1 MPKDCVA
8 LGLENG
14 RTGIA
19 GSMLWA
25 FLGSV
30 RLDPYYACSGTS
42 FCSWGHCESP
52 TMRSVCVRLGNFFAL
67 QALEMAVPVGPTL
80 EWTFEIALGFGA
92 SSESSL
98 SEIPD
103 LTFDIDD
110 TFPTTATL
118 LTWRNSIALFDDI
131 SSNIALDNVCAR
143 YPTQLAPRNRPSAN
157 PTLFLHCCPRV
168 SKHPPFA
175 LHKLF
180 TGALGKNRRG

>member
-1 MPKDCVA
+1 MPAVVHRFVPGATASLRPCA
-8 LGLENG
+8 
-14 RTGIA
+14 RCA
-19 GSMLWA
+19 
-25 FLGSV
+25 
-30 RLDPYYACSGTS
+30 YACEIFSRCRHWTWPS
-42 FCSWGHCESP
+42 
-52 TMRSVCVRLGNFFAL
+52 LLAL
-67 QALEMAVPVGPTL
+67 HLNG
-80 EWTFEIALGFGA
+80 LGFGA